1 MSDIFK
7 ALKSD
12 NLKFRKEKS
21 RYSGESNFIISKIN
35 DANKA
40 LTKDGLTP
48 LVTDTLVI
56 QELRSYVKQQKQL
69 FDAIKESNDE
79 TSKQITLDNIKFA
92 EGYLPEDVSK
102 DQIESDIISI
112 LNTLDDKSMKSMGI
126 VIKNL
131 KQKYGDRFN
140 GGVVSPLVKQL
151 LS

>member
-1 MSDIFK
+1 MSDIFST
-7 ALKSD
+7 LKSD

-40 LTKDGLTP
+40 LTKDGITP
-48 LVTDTLVI
+48 VVSDTLAI

-69 FDAIKESNDE
+69 FDTIKESNDE
-79 TSKQITLDNIKFA
+79 TSKEIALDNIKFA
-92 EGYLPEDVSK
+92 EGYLPK
-102 DQIESDIISI
+102 DIPEEQIVDDIKSI
-112 LNTLDDKSMKSMGI
+112 LDTLDDKSMKSMGI

-131 KQKYGDRFN
+131 KQKYGDSFN
-140 GGVVSPLVKQL
+140 GGIVSPLVKKI